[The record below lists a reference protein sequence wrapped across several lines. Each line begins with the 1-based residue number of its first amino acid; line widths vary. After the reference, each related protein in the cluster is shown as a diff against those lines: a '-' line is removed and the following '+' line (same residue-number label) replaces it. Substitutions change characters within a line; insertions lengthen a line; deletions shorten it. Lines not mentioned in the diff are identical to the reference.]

1 MRPDGD
7 LMAAVSI
14 LSASMRHDTGP
25 MDFTMKRIIVPSLIF
40 LSLLGVSHPAF
51 ADDDDERDH
60 EIARK
65 AMIEGRIRPL
75 TEIIDG
81 LKAEFPG
88 QIIGVE
94 LEVQKNGT
102 FNYEFKVLTAD
113 GKLKEVK
120 VDAATAKI
128 LTIED
133 DD

>member
-1 MRPDGD
+1 MKR
-7 LMAAVSI
+7 LIVLSLTAFTL
-14 LSASMRHDTGP
+14 LSAGTL
-25 MDFTMKRIIVPSLIF
+25 TAI
-40 LSLLGVSHPAF
+40 

-65 AMIEGRIRPL
+65 ALSEGRIRPL
-75 TEIIDG
+75 TDIMDE
-81 LKAEFPG
+81 LKAQFPG

-94 LEVQKNGT
+94 LEVKKTGA
-102 FNYEFKVLTAD
+102 FVYEFKILTPR
-113 GKLKEVK
+113 GKLKEVN

>member
-1 MRPDGD
+1 MKR
-7 LMAAVSI
+7 LIVLSLTAFTL
-14 LSASMRHDTGP
+14 LSAGTL
-25 MDFTMKRIIVPSLIF
+25 TAI
-40 LSLLGVSHPAF
+40 

-65 AMIEGRIRPL
+65 ALSEGRIRPL
-75 TEIIDG
+75 TDIMDE
-81 LKAEFPG
+81 LKAQFPG

-94 LEVQKNGT
+94 LEVKKTGA
-102 FNYEFKVLTAD
+102 FVYEFKILTPQ
-113 GKLKEVK
+113 GKLKEVN